1 MSDLLW
7 VKMPTQ
13 WISEGVLLE
22 HFSSNNVSTEI
33 AALKVYICLC
43 LCSKI
48 VTKNYYCS
56 FLKIESYKDQFEAR
70 MTYDQIMDSASLSR
84 TLVSR
89 GLKKLKDSGLI
100 ECEGTTRK
108 KIYLLKGATNR
119 GWCKL
124 PRKNLIKKNDIVSA
138 FTAFTQRY
146 EFERDALKLFVY
158 LLSIRSNSK
167 RHVDV
172 SRGSIYEKTGIK
184 IDAIDGALGL
194 LRSVGLLEKV
204 ESKGYL
210 KRYKGNTSHEFQ
222 KLHRYWVTGN
232 SALNLKRVLVE
243 SEDSLG

>member
-13 WISEGVLLE
+13 WVSAGVLFE
-22 HFSSNNVSTEI
+22 DFSSKQVSTEI

-48 VTKNYYCS
+48 VTKNYYCP
-56 FLKIESYKDQFEAR
+56 FLKMESYNDRFEAQ

-89 GLKKLKDSGLI
+89 GLKKLIDSRVI
-100 ECEGTTRK
+100 EREGTTRK
-108 KIYLLKGATNR
+108 KIYLLKGTTNR

-124 PRKNLIKKNDIVSA
+124 PRKHLIKKNDVVSA

-146 EFERDALKLFVY
+146 EFERDALKLFIY

-167 RHVDV
+167 RYVDV
-172 SRGSIYEKTGIK
+172 CRGSIYEKTGIK
-184 IDAIDGALGL
+184 IDAIDGALGF

-210 KRYKGNTSHEFQ
+210 KRHKYNTSLEFQ
-222 KLHRYWVTGN
+222 KLHRYWVIGN
-232 SALNLKRVLVE
+232 SALNLKRILVE
-243 SEDSLG
+243 SEDLPN